1 MSKRARRK
9 AQRPGEILAA
19 AFEAFSER
27 GFAATRLEEVAAHAG
42 VTKGTIYVYFE
53 TKEKLFEEMV
63 RHYSR
68 GILVDADAI
77 LAATEGSC
85 AKKLRAFLSFFYGR
99 CVHDRAGRETLRFI
113 VAESAQFPSL
123 VEYHYH
129 NVIERSFILI
139 NNIIQFGI
147 YSGEFSSKLG
157 KEDAILLI
165 SPILSLAV
173 LKIMC
178 VDGLH
183 IDENVYLSTHIE
195 AMLNGLRSHSV

>member
-27 GFAATRLEEVAAHAG
+27 GFAATRLEEVAARAG

-68 GILVDADAI
+68 GILVDADTI

-85 AKKLRAFLSFFYGR
+85 ANKLRAFLSFFYGR

-113 VAESAQFPSL
+113 VSESVQFPGL
-123 VEYHYH
+123 VEYHHH
-129 NVIERSFILI
+129 NVIKKSFMLI
-139 NNIIQFGI
+139 NNLIQLGI
-147 YSGEFSSKLG
+147 YSGEFSSQLG
-157 KEDAILLI
+157 SEGANLLI

-173 LKIMC
+173 LKLMC
-178 VDGLH
+178 VGGLQ
-183 IDENVYLSTHIE
+183 IDENVYLSTHIDV
-195 AMLNGLRSHSV
+195 MLNALRSHSV